1 MPIVSAICPSCSAPL
16 EVDNKTEAGVCKF
29 CGNAFITEKAINSFN
44 INMRSKPITLLS
56 AIMSLW
62 RLCLSVKRY

>member
-29 CGNAFITEKAINSFN
+29 CGNAFITEKAINNFN
-44 INMRSKPITLLS
+44 ICARSDE
-56 AIMSLW
+56 A
-62 RLCLSVKRY
+62 